1 MAWGKM
7 LRRLIAANMMMI
19 MLASAPVFA
28 KEKELPTAPFVPQ
41 SGQTNEDYTIG
52 PLDSLTVFVWRNP
65 ELGASVQVRPDGR
78 ITLPLVN
85 EIVAAGRTPAKLSD
99 EIREALGTY
108 IADPIVSVIV
118 NNFSGTFA
126 QQIRIVGAAEKPAS
140 VAYRSDMTLLDVMI
154 AVGGLSEFA
163 AGNRAKLIRY
173 DPKTKRQQEY
183 RLRIDSL
190 LKRGEIKYNVKL
202 EPGDVIIIPESVF

>member
-99 EIREALGTY
+99 EIREALGT
-108 IADPIVSVIV
+108 
-118 NNFSGTFA
+118 
-126 QQIRIVGAAEKPAS
+126 
-140 VAYRSDMTLLDVMI
+140 
-154 AVGGLSEFA
+154 
-163 AGNRAKLIRY
+163 
-173 DPKTKRQQEY
+173 
-183 RLRIDSL
+183 
-190 LKRGEIKYNVKL
+190 
-202 EPGDVIIIPESVF
+202 